1 MLSCQLL
8 NELCWCCM
16 DLARKYAVP
25 DELALLYEFLN
36 SIDLRR
42 YTEKG
47 VQHVPSDEL
56 ATPAQLESWMH
67 ARDLLARNETVPLA
81 DYRLALEL
89 RAAMRSFVQLPDE
102 DRTDD
107 RTRIMRLNRATSAY
121 PLVLHASRA
130 GSVTLQPSAGAN
142 RLGRVVAEL
151 FALAQAG
158 RLDRLKMCGSSECQW
173 VFFDRS
179 KPANRRWCSSSLCG
193 NRQKTRAYRD
203 RLKRAS
209 ARRKR

>member
-1 MLSCQLL
+1 
-8 NELCWCCM
+8 M

-25 DELALLYEFLN
+25 RELALLYEFLN
-36 SIDLRR
+36 SIDLRS

-56 ATPAQLESWMH
+56 ATPGQLEAWMH
-67 ARDLLARNETVPLA
+67 ARDLLARNERVTLA
-81 DYRLALEL
+81 DHRLALEL
-89 RAAMRSFVQLPDE
+89 RGAMRSFVQLAEE

-107 RTRIMRLNRATSAY
+107 RTRATRLNGASSAY
-121 PLVLHASRA
+121 PLVLHVSRA
-130 GSVTLQPSAGAN
+130 GTVTLQPSAGAN
-142 RLGRVVAEL
+142 RLGRVVAEF
-151 FALAQAG
+151 FALAQTG
-158 RLDRLKMCGSSECQW
+158 RLDHLKMCSSSECNW

-179 KPANRRWCSSSLCG
+179 KPGNRRWCSSSLCG

-203 RLKRAS
+203 RLKSAS